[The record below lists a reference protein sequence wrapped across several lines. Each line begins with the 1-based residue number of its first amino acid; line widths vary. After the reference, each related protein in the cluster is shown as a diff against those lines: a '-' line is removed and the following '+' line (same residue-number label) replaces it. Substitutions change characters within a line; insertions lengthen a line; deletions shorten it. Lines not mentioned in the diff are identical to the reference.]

1 MIRFQVFNSM
11 RIIKYF
17 KKLFNGGSSPR
28 ERMLREI
35 ENAPSAQINITFQT
49 IRDLRNRL
57 LPFQIDVGDK
67 TLQEHRA
74 HFDALAADLI
84 DLDLPTW
91 FTQMIVE
98 DLEEANGFFNLL
110 TDQDLED
117 FEDDLRKRNEVY
129 GILSGVARRLS
140 RTLVAL
146 QKEIGVL

>member
-35 ENAPSAQINITFQT
+35 ENASAVQINITYQT

-67 TLQEHRA
+67 TLHEHRE
-74 HFDALAADLI
+74 HFDELAQDLI
-84 DLDLPTW
+84 DLDVPTQ
-91 FTQMIVE
+91 FRQQIVE
-98 DLEEANGFFNLL
+98 DLGVARHFFNLL
-110 TDQDLED
+110 TDE
-117 FEDDLRKRNEVY
+117 DLRNFENNLQKRNEVY
-129 GILSGVARRLS
+129 GILSNVAQRLG
-140 RTLVAL
+140 RTLVDL
-146 QKEIGVL
+146 QKEIGYL